1 MSLFRRQVSLL
12 VSVAA
17 CSLLILPRSADAT
30 IVEFQTVL
38 GDFQVN
44 LYDNST
50 PATVANFLNY
60 VENGGYTDSIFHR
73 SVSGFIVQGGGITYD
88 GTLPLVTIPT
98 NAPVTNEPEFSNVTG
113 TIAMAKVGGDPNS
126 ATSQFF
132 FNLANNSGNLDDQ
145 NGGFTVFG
153 EVIGNGMDVVNA
165 IAALPKYDLG
175 SPINEIPLRS
185 YVANDPLNDTN
196 LVIVTAII
204 VSDSTVNSA
213 AGLNP
218 TPNTAI
224 NNNGGNTGGGGG
236 GGGSFGF
243 LALAGLL
250 LARRVRRYV

>member
-1 MSLFRRQVSLL
+1 MSLFKRHVSLL

-17 CSLLILPRSADAT
+17 CSLLFLPRSADAT

-73 SVSGFIVQGGGITYD
+73 SVSNFIVQGGGITYD
-88 GTLPLVTIPT
+88 GTSPLVTITT
-98 NAPVTNEPEFSNVTG
+98 NAPVTNEPVFSSVTG

-132 FNLANNSGNLDDQ
+132 FNLANNSGNLDTQ

-165 IAALPKYDLG
+165 IAALPKYNLG
-175 SPINEIPLRS
+175 SSIAEIPLRN
-185 YVANDPLNDTN
+185 YVANDPLDDTN